1 MNHLRRNLVLTLL
14 LLFVCSQTL
23 LGQTQHVQHTADLGD
38 FTKEI
43 MIIDFKDGKQ
53 YLVMWLPFEFYISA
67 ALSDGKM
74 SKASA
79 ESTMQFLKPFITLAV
94 QAGIDQPDGSTI
106 FATEKELAAR
116 AVLRM
121 PDGTE
126 ERPVDRIPPSVS
138 GALAAMK
145 AVITADGGKSD
156 AAIHFLVF
164 PAVSKKGTPIIDT
177 KRKEELNLILK
188 ADPKFKEKSFTW
200 RTPFDS
206 VVGTMTCEKCKAGL
220 SAKWTYCPYCGQ
232 KLPNE

>member
-1 MNHLRRNLVLTLL
+1 MNHLRLVLTLL
-14 LLFVCSQTL
+14 LLLGCSQNL
-23 LGQTQHVQHTADLGD
+23 LGQAPHVQHTADLED

-53 YLVMWLPFEFYISA
+53 YLVMWLPFEYFVSA
-67 ALSDGKM
+67 AMSDATM

-79 ESTMQFLKPFITLAV
+79 ESTVRFMKPFITLAV

-106 FATEKELAAR
+106 YATEKELAAR

-126 ERPVDRIPPSVS
+126 ERPVERIPPLVL

-145 AVITADGGKSD
+145 AVITADGGN
-156 AAIHFLVF
+156 ANIHFLVF
-164 PAVSKKGTPIIDT
+164 PAVNKKGTPIVDT
-177 KRKEELNLILK
+177 KRKEELNLILR
-188 ADPKFKEKSFTW
+188 ADPKFKEKFFTW

-206 VVGTMTCEKCKAGL
+206 VVGTVTCAKCKAGL

-232 KLPNE
+232 KLPE